1 MAELNFMS
9 AVTMAER
16 IRQRKLSPVEL
27 VEAHLAQIENL
38 NPRLNAF
45 VQADTD
51 AARKQARAAERA
63 ITGRQP
69 SGSLHGVPISIK
81 SSIEVQG
88 CQCEAGTHLRAGY
101 VSRRDAPLVERL
113 RAAGAIVLGTTN
125 TPELLMA
132 WETDNLLYGRT
143 NNPWDLSRTPG
154 GSSGGEAAAIAAGL
168 SAGGVGSD
176 GGGSIRVPAH
186 FSGICGLKPTPGRIP
201 ASGHFPA
208 SLGPFAL
215 TGVVGPL
222 ARTVADLQVLFEV
235 MQGPDIGDPSAAP
248 VPVRW
253 PGPSELKK
261 MRIGYF
267 EDDGRTPVTPETR
280 AAVRRAVD
288 MLRRA
293 GFQVEPFRPE
303 GLEEA
308 RRLWWQ
314 FFGITGGALLGPM
327 LAGAEDKISPILK
340 EFSGRVAA
348 EPRHSVQSLLA
359 MWTGRDA
366 IRQKIFEQMCRFPIL
381 LCPVAAIPAFRHGE
395 RHWLVEEK
403 TVDYLDAWSY
413 CEWFN
418 LLGMPAVSVPIG
430 QSPEGLPIGVQ
441 ISGMPWEEELVLS
454 VAVALERERG
464 EWKRPAKHLD

>member
-1 MAELNFMS
+1 
-9 AVTMAER
+9 
-16 IRQRKLSPVEL
+16 
-27 VEAHLAQIENL
+27 
-38 NPRLNAF
+38 
-45 VQADTD
+45 
-51 AARKQARAAERA
+51 
-63 ITGRQP
+63 
-69 SGSLHGVPISIK
+69 
-81 SSIEVQG
+81 
-88 CQCEAGTHLRAGY
+88 
-101 VSRRDAPLVERL
+101 
-113 RAAGAIVLGTTN
+113 
-125 TPELLMA
+125 
-132 WETDNLLYGRT
+132 
-143 NNPWDLSRTPG
+143 
-154 GSSGGEAAAIAAGL
+154 
-168 SAGGVGSD
+168 
-176 GGGSIRVPAH
+176 
-186 FSGICGLKPTPGRIP
+186 
-201 ASGHFPA
+201 
-208 SLGPFAL
+208 
-215 TGVVGPL
+215 
-222 ARTVADLQVLFEV
+222 
-235 MQGPDIGDPSAAP
+235 
-248 VPVRW
+248 
-253 PGPSELKK
+253 
-261 MRIGYF
+261 
-267 EDDGRTPVTPETR
+267 
-280 AAVRRAVD
+280 